1 MTCPNCGTKYKG
13 KQCPE
18 CGRWTTDFETAWSNR
33 WKYGLLG
40 GAAVLLVTVFAII
53 WATHGTNQFFD
64 ELENQVNGTSGK
76 GDQDYT
82 FITSEPSDS
91 TNLEKH
97 DALRAE
103 ILDTAVSL
111 GLPDTL
117 EVGIVADRAEIS
129 VPTDYTQDTI
139 PDGWDTVKETAISAC
154 NAIQEAV
161 SDYDILI
168 YYKDINDNILL
179 TILNGSISHDA
190 FDGSE
195 PVVYNEPTISLAE
208 FDQIKTGMSYDEVV
222 KIVGGLGQILS
233 QADLGLGS
241 EYASVMYMWEGEGM
255 VGANANVM
263 FQGGEVVSK
272 SQFGLE

>member
-1 MTCPNCGTKYKG
+1 MDTKGDLSKTSAA
-13 KQCPE
+13 KK
-18 CGRWTTDFETAWSNR
+18 SNR

-40 GAAVLLVTVFAII
+40 AMAVLLVTVFAII
-53 WATHGTNQFFD
+53 WATHRTNQIFD
-64 ELENQVNGTSGK
+64 DLGDQLNGTS
-76 GDQDYT
+76 DSQVDPDYT
-82 FITSEPSDS
+82 FVTSEPAGS
-91 TNLEKH
+91 TNTEEQN
-97 DALRAE
+97 ALKAE
-103 ILDTAVSL
+103 ILDAAVSF

-139 PDGWDTVKETAISAC
+139 PNDWDTIKEKATSAC
-154 NAIQEAV
+154 NSIQEEVA
-161 SDYDILI
+161 DYDILI
-168 YYKDINDNILL
+168 YYRDINDNILL
-179 TILNGSISHDA
+179 TILNGSVAYDA

-208 FDQIKTGMSYDEVV
+208 FDQITTGMSYDEVV
-222 KIVGGLGQILS
+222 KIVGGPGQILS
-233 QADLGLGS
+233 QTDLGFGS

-263 FQGGEVVSK
+263 FQGGEVISK